1 MSTMKLRV
9 NIAFSIMAHAVII
22 TMAFALVGRG
32 WISPAPANP
41 LTVSLVSGTNEI
53 KALDAQDQ
61 EKQASHNPGLSTR
74 DIAVSSPPEHHAST
88 VRDKTSSEAG
98 RDASQIT
105 SSAGESK
112 VEEKSPKEPVGAI
125 VELSGSQNARSV
137 PSSSLSADYQKLPA
151 GIGTSGSLGPNQAKT
166 HSKGAHTEEGKAI
179 RKAIERAL
187 VYPLFARK
195 RRWEGTA
202 VTEFAVNAKG
212 YPEDIR
218 VIGSSGYDILD
229 TAAKEALVKAAPFT
243 VEKSRY
249 EIPIT
254 FRLKNN

>member
-1 MSTMKLRV
+1 M
-9 NIAFSIMAHAVII
+9 II
-22 TMAFALVGRG
+22 TTAFAVGRG
-32 WISPAPANP
+32 WTLPVQINP
-41 LTVSLVSGTNEI
+41 LTVSLVSGLTEI
-53 KALDAQDQ
+53 KAL
-61 EKQASHNPGLSTR
+61 
-74 DIAVSSPPEHHAST
+74 
-88 VRDKTSSEAG
+88 AG
-98 RDASQIT
+98 RDQKKQAIHSPAAPGRDAVVSGPRDNGNAVRNEIPAEEGHEEDHNL
-105 SSAGESK
+105 SPAGEDNAGQR
-112 VEEKSPKEPVGAI
+112 SPKESSGAQNLQAWS
-125 VELSGSQNARSV
+125 VQAGGLSL
-137 PSSSLSADYQKLPA
+137 SSLS
-151 GIGTSGSLGPNQAKT
+151 SGHQGASASNAASGVSGFDRAKT
-166 HSKGAHTEEGKAI
+166 LTKGANTEDGKAI
-179 RKAIERAL
+179 HKAIEKAL